1 MESFESATAQTLRE
15 ISRHCDFLIQTFSA
29 TRRPS
34 TPPTLDRPFADI
46 NLRDYISVK
55 CSECSEALRRLRLSQ
70 YTSTE
75 LFGIYVHSVETFAAK
90 ASQMALA
97 AYVPAGSSGT
107 TSEIVGALE
116 AFMQRKC
123 DSFQE
128 LLLATVQEGLEV
140 AVSNSPA
147 EDDDGDDPDDGT
159 SSDDEEAAGAGDAQR
174 YTPQTVAI
182 LERVFERTSSITH
195 AEKNRIANAIGLTP
209 RQVTVWF
216 CNRRYR
222 HSPSDS
228 APTPATKFESSKK
241 RELDPH
247 QAGDDTEED
256 VKSDGENVEE
266 LLLTTIQ
273 GGKKRL
279 ELDVSESAG
288 EEEDDS
294 DDDQDS
300 GSFSSED
307 GAAETADARERPSD
321 VVALLDRALERN
333 MNITQAEMNHIA
345 KLINLTPQQVT
356 VWFQKCRDQLK
367 LSDGALTPAMQ
378 PESSKGRG
386 LASQH

>member
-1 MESFESATAQTLRE
+1 
-15 ISRHCDFLIQTFSA
+15 
-29 TRRPS
+29 
-34 TPPTLDRPFADI
+34 
-46 NLRDYISVK
+46 
-55 CSECSEALRRLRLSQ
+55 
-70 YTSTE
+70 
-75 LFGIYVHSVETFAAK
+75 
-90 ASQMALA
+90 MALA

-107 TSEIVGALE
+107 TSEIV
-116 AFMQRKC
+116 
-123 DSFQE
+123 
-128 LLLATVQEGLEV
+128 VQEGLEV

-256 VKSDGENVEE
+256 VK
-266 LLLTTIQ
+266 
-273 GGKKRL
+273 R
-279 ELDVSESAG
+279 

-321 VVALLDRALERN
+321 VVALLDRALEGN

>member
-1 MESFESATAQTLRE
+1 
-15 ISRHCDFLIQTFSA
+15 
-29 TRRPS
+29 
-34 TPPTLDRPFADI
+34 
-46 NLRDYISVK
+46 
-55 CSECSEALRRLRLSQ
+55 
-70 YTSTE
+70 
-75 LFGIYVHSVETFAAK
+75 
-90 ASQMALA
+90 MALA

-107 TSEIVGALE
+107 TSEIV
-116 AFMQRKC
+116 
-123 DSFQE
+123 
-128 LLLATVQEGLEV
+128 
-140 AVSNSPA
+140 A

-228 APTPATKFESSKK
+228 APTPAAKFESSKK

-273 GGKKRL
+273 EGKKRL